1 MKFIRRSGHYGHI
14 TRRLREKAKQMG
26 RGREQLES
34 VFPRLIK
41 RRKHKKEM
49 NDEQRVH

>member
-1 MKFIRRSGHYGHI
+1 MKSIKKAGRYSPI
-14 TRRLREKAKQMG
+14 TRRLREKAKLMG

-34 VFPRLIK
+34 VFPRLI
-41 RRKHKKEM
+41 RSRKHKKEM